1 MHNSLSSSPI
11 IQDIRKG
18 DVLLLLFFL
27 ALAAGIAL
35 FPLWG
40 SASARGT
47 DSSAQQT
54 VTIRVAGD
62 LYGEYPLS
70 QDQELPIQTSY
81 GSNTVV
87 IKSGTVCVSHSDCSN
102 QICVQHSPIS
112 RTGEMIVCLP
122 HRLSVTITSNE
133 ISGENS
139 CGSFGTPGTSNGSSD
154 GTSNRA
160 SNRTTD
166 APAYDAIV
174 R

>member
-18 DVLLLLFFL
+18 DVLLLLCFL
-27 ALAAGIAL
+27 ILAAGIAL
-35 FPLWG
+35 FPLLG

-62 LYGEYPLS
+62 LYGDYPLS
-70 QDQELPIQTSY
+70 KDQEIPIQTSY

-87 IKSGTVCVSHSDCSN
+87 IKGSTVCVTSSDCSN

-112 RTGEMIVCLP
+112 STGEMIVCLP
-122 HRLSVTITSNE
+122 HRLSVTITSNKISK
-133 ISGENS
+133 ISGVHS
-139 CGSFGTPGTSNGSSD
+139 GGGSGTPGTSNGSSN
-154 GTSNRA
+154 GTSNG
-160 SNRTTD
+160 TTD
-166 APAYDAIV
+166 TPAYDAIV